1 MFRYLLF
8 FNIATIIMGALAIY
22 TSGILA
28 IKYRQKILKTYTLF
42 LIFYLLTILNST
54 FYVMEFLFFFRA
66 INTPNIYLLFFSIQV
81 VILFL
86 ISSSQFF
93 LTNSFFN
100 SEFWTVK
107 RQALFIITILTAAS
121 LSAMLVYI
129 IRYDWVAVN
138 YMTIVSTIIV
148 IAASFHF
155 IIIALLNLKKE
166 QLFRRK
172 LIVFAIFL
180 CLLTCM
186 LTSIDFI
193 PYFLSASTRHSFI
206 VKGFMFSNLHIFL
219 LYSLTIYAGLPYIL
233 KEPISHREM
242 NFQQILNRYSI
253 TSREQEI
260 LEKIVQGYSN
270 IQISAELNISLST
283 VKSHIYNMFQ
293 KTSSENR
300 IELINVFK

>member
-1 MFRYLLF
+1 
-8 FNIATIIMGALAIY
+8 MGALAIY
-22 TSGILA
+22 TAGILA
-28 IKYRQKILKTYTLF
+28 IKYRQKILKTYSLF
-42 LIFYLLTILNST
+42 LIFYLLSILNST

-66 INTPNIYLLFFSIQV
+66 IDTPNIYLLFFSIQV
-81 VILFL
+81 VIIFSV
-86 ISSSQFF
+86 SSSQFF

-100 SEFWTVK
+100 SEFWTFKKQIVFVI
-107 RQALFIITILTAAS
+107 AIITI
-121 LSAMLVYI
+121 SAICGLYVFI
-129 IRYDWVAVN
+129 KRYNWITVN
-138 YMTIVSTIIV
+138 FMTIVSTVIL

-155 IIIALLNLKKE
+155 IAIALLNIKKE

-172 LIVFAIFL
+172 IIIFTIFL
-180 CLLTCM
+180 CILTCF
-186 LTSIDFI
+186 LTCIDYI
-193 PYFLSASTRHSFI
+193 PYFLGASTRHSFI
-206 VKGFMFSNLHIFL
+206 IKGFMFSNLHIFL
-219 LYSLTIYAGLPYIL
+219 LYCFSVYAGLPYIL

>member
-66 INTPNIYLLFFSIQV
+66 INTPRIYLLFFSIQV

-86 ISSSQFF
+86 VSSSQFF

-107 RQALFIITILTAAS
+107 RQALFVVTILTAAL
-121 LSAMLVYI
+121 LSALLVYI
-129 IRYDWVAVN
+129 IRYDWVAIN

-155 IIIALLNLKKE
+155 IIIALLNFKKE

-172 LIVFAIFL
+172 LIVFAICL

-219 LYSLTIYAGLPYIL
+219 LYSFTIYAGLPYFL